1 MRINFERLVVELVC
15 SSLITLPFPLHLLI
29 VWFIIRERVQ
39 WPFQGWKWRALSVAR
54 SRPDA
59 TRACA
64 AAAASPPTPDYPTKT
79 PTWAISVRAARAA
92 NQACVHHHQLSAE
105 WLDHQTSRLD
115 RCVCV
120 SSVSCATSCAVASTI
135 IGAAY
140 SSSVQASH
148 TDEPNHHAP
157 LFVDPNDVTPSCAN
171 LAWYCPR
178 LDGRLDSQ
186 HIVS

>member
-15 SSLITLPFPLHLLI
+15 SSLITLPFPLHLFI
-29 VWFIIRERVQ
+29 VWFIISGLEM
-39 WPFQGWKWRALSVAR
+39 
-54 SRPDA
+54 
-59 TRACA
+59 ACLVGG
-64 AAAASPPTPDYPTKT
+64 TITT
-79 PTWAISVRAARAA
+79 GRTWAISVRARAA

-120 SSVSCATSCAVASTI
+120 FSFLCNIMCSSEHHRRRSV
-135 IGAAY
+135 Y

-148 TDEPNHHAP
+148 TDEPNHH
-157 LFVDPNDVTPSCAN
+157 DDVTPSCAN